1 MPSIR
6 FPAAA
11 CAALLATVVAQ
22 PAHARDQHNGAAAGT
37 NASNAS
43 TTLEKCDKPYGTL
56 ALVEDQGGDWYRYL
70 TTDLRLG
77 STVPLLRLMA
87 QQSNCFVVVERGRAM
102 NNMMGERA
110 LADSGEMR
118 EGSSFGKGQIVAAD
132 YTLNPSI
139 QFATSDAGGVG
150 GFLSAFGGKAAH
162 AGTVLGGLK
171 FKKAST
177 FLALI
182 DNRSGVQ
189 LAASEG
195 NARKTDF
202 NLAGAGYTRGSAGG
216 LGGYTNTPEGKVIA
230 QAFADAYNQMVVAL
244 RGYRAQDVDGGLG
257 KGGSLKVGQ

>member
-1 MPSIR
+1 MTS
-6 FPAAA
+6 FLSTAAR
-11 CAALLATVVAQ
+11 AAVLATLALGS
-22 PAHARDQHNGAAAGT
+22 AHAGNGAAGAH
-37 NASNAS
+37 ASNAAA
-43 TTLEKCDKPYGTL
+43 TLEKCDKPFGTL
-56 ALVEDQGGDWYRYL
+56 AVVEDQGGDWYRYL
-70 TTDLRLG
+70 TSDLRLG
-77 STVPLLRLMA
+77 STAPLLRLMA

-102 NNMMGERA
+102 GNMMQERA
-110 LADSGEMR
+110 LADSGEVR
-118 EGSSFGKGQIVAAD
+118 EGSQFGKGQMVAAD

-177 FLALI
+177 ALVLV

-189 LAASEG
+189 LAAAEG
-195 NARKTDF
+195 EARKTDF

-230 QAFADAYNQMVVAL
+230 AAFADAFNAMVVSL

-257 KGGSLKVGQ
+257 KGGTLKVSN